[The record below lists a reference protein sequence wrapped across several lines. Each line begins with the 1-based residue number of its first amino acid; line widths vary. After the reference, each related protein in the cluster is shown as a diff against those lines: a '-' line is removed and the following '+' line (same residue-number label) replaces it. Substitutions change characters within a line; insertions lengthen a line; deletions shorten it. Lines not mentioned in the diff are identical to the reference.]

1 MKERIDACEKI
12 DSKLASWNGTYGKC
26 FLDLHVCGAT
36 ISQVPTNRVL
46 VVVYPPVIA
55 HDRTSA
61 CLIASTYI
69 YFHLWCVHGICSEGI
84 SASVC
89 VCHDRK
95 CVYGLLQRGDIK

>member
-55 HDRTSA
+55 HDRTSLLD
-61 CLIASTYI
+61 CLHVYI
-69 YFHLWCVHGICSEGI
+69 LSSLVRAWYML
-84 SASVC
+84 
-89 VCHDRK
+89 
-95 CVYGLLQRGDIK
+95 